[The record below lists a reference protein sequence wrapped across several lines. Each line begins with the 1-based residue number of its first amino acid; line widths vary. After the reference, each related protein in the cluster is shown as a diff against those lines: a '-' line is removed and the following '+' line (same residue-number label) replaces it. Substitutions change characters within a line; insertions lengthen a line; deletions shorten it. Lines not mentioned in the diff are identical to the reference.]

1 MGRLRVR
8 LRLGLLTR
16 FFWLTLSCFAAAVW
30 NTSAQ
35 EALSVPH
42 TDFRSRLQWTPEGS
56 DSNLVFRAYGFA
68 RLDFQKRTLFNDG
81 TADSSLTTWR
91 SSRCGACVRQVG
103 IRDDWAVNGRV
114 EYDFRGGSQAHPSP
128 RLRHAYMEVENAD
141 GWSLLGGQAY
151 DAWYLRS
158 PTLLTSIYPVNRR
171 PQVRLSKVTDL
182 SEKTRLTARI
192 AAVKNQ
198 SNDIDDSHA
207 NSNGDAKRSL
217 IQSAVM
223 LSRPLLTDR
232 PAHVALAGSYGR
244 ERNMFPDCPEEDG
257 LYDTRFLIVYG
268 ALPLCSRLVASGS
281 LYTGENMDTVFL
293 GGAARGVNSSSGHSI
308 CGTGGWAQCAFY
320 CSSEWRLNAG
330 YSFLER
336 DKSDLSMNDRN
347 LYECYAVN
355 TAYFILP
362 RVQVVF
368 EGNLFR
374 EQRVA
379 DTSNEHVRLQCSIYY
394 FF

>member
-68 RLDFQKRTLFNDG
+68 RLDFQKRTLFN
-81 TADSSLTTWR
+81 
-91 SSRCGACVRQVG
+91 
-103 IRDDWAVNGRV
+103 
-114 EYDFRGGSQAHPSP
+114 
-128 RLRHAYMEVENAD
+128 
-141 GWSLLGGQAY
+141 
-151 DAWYLRS
+151 
-158 PTLLTSIYPVNRR
+158 
-171 PQVRLSKVTDL
+171 
-182 SEKTRLTARI
+182 
-192 AAVKNQ
+192 AVKNQ